1 MICKN
6 GCKGNYRPTDTKDKR
21 LLIEEY
27 NRTAKAP
34 RVSKSE
40 TLRKARHLKA
50 DV

>member
-1 MICKN
+1 MTCKN
-6 GCKGNYRPTDTKDKR
+6 SCKGNYRPTDTKGKR

-40 TLRKARHLKA
+40 TLRKVRHLKA